1 MGDKMMFGFKKK
13 VTMSE
18 NDEMTL
24 AYKTM
29 VDKRKPWFDWMES
42 EDFKRLNHL
51 QTLILKTFETV
62 NIKIDLSGARIDPSY
77 TREDFIE
84 DFRVFFKPEVFNKLS
99 DWCKE
104 YEILRN
110 KEITIWDNL

>member
-1 MGDKMMFGFKKK
+1 MFGFKKK
-13 VTMSE
+13 KKATLSE

-24 AYKTM
+24 AYKTIM
-29 VDKRKPWFDWMES
+29 NKRKPWFDWIES
-42 EDFKRLNHL
+42 EDYKRFAHL

-62 NIKIDLSGARIDPSY
+62 KIKIELSGSRIDPSY
-77 TREDFIE
+77 TRDDFLE

-99 DWCKE
+99 EWCKE

-110 KEITIWDNL
+110 KEITIYDNL

>member
-1 MGDKMMFGFKKK
+1 MFGFKKK
-13 VTMSE
+13 KKVTLSE

-24 AYKTM
+24 EYKKIM
-29 VDKRKPWFDWMES
+29 AKRKPWFDWIES
-42 EDFKRLNHL
+42 EDYKRFAHL

-62 NIKIDLSGARIDPSY
+62 KIKIELSGSRIDPSY
-77 TREDFIE
+77 TRDDFLE

-110 KEITIWDNL
+110 KEITIYDNL

>member
-1 MGDKMMFGFKKK
+1 MFGFKKK
-13 VTMSE
+13 ATLSE

-29 VDKRKPWFDWMES
+29 MAKRKPLFDWIES
-42 EDFKRLNHL
+42 EDYKRFAHL

-62 NIKIDLSGARIDPSY
+62 KIKIDLSGSRIDPSY
-77 TREDFIE
+77 TRDDFLE

-104 YEILRN
+104 YEILRA
-110 KEITIWDNL
+110 KEITIYDNL

>member
-1 MGDKMMFGFKKK
+1 MFGFKKK
-13 VTMSE
+13 KEAKLSE

-24 AYKTM
+24 AYRTTM
-29 VDKRKPWFDWMES
+29 NKNKPWFDWIES
-42 EDFKRLNHL
+42 EDCSRFGHL

-62 NIKIDLSGARIDPSY
+62 NIKIDLCGTRIDPSY
-77 TREDFIE
+77 TRDDFLE

-104 YEILRN
+104 YEILRT
-110 KEITIWDNL
+110 KEISILDNL